1 MQRAWCEVNFGDEF
15 PLPLRMRNK
24 SSSKVDKFK
33 LWLFGI
39 FGSLLLSSHVE
50 VVVFFLLFE
59 VSVFKIGTRHF
70 FEVGNKGFGGPF
82 VILRSGKAG
91 LHISK

>member
-1 MQRAWCEVNFGDEF
+1 M
-15 PLPLRMRNK
+15 
-24 SSSKVDKFK
+24 
-33 LWLFGI
+33 
-39 FGSLLLSSHVE
+39 E